1 MTCESVLRRTTHT
14 QTSNTCPV
22 SLTETVNR
30 DPDRCPC
37 RCGRSRY
44 ALSVRGPG
52 SVYCVHI
59 TIRRLISMLQP
70 LVSVFELILH
80 SPDSFVIEFRIT
92 CERGIEGERTS
103 IAHDGC
109 KKCPEN
115 RPGIKA
121 NKKIYQRT
129 VCSSWKHGDRKPKRQ
144 RQQPEAILQPSPSFS
159 GISVATAIPMSEWY
173 PPSTVTSPSQP
184 YGAARAVTQPADLQ
198 VHGSQPHPLHPA
210 TVENASLV
218 G

>member
-1 MTCESVLRRTTHT
+1 MLRRTTNT

-22 SLTETVNR
+22 SRRPSTATPTAVDVGGAATE
-30 DPDRCPC
+30 
-37 RCGRSRY
+37 Y

-80 SPDSFVIEFRIT
+80 SPDSFVIECRIT

-109 KKCPEN
+109 KRCPEKW
-115 RPGIKA
+115 PGMKA
-121 NKKIYQRT
+121 NKKIYQRI
-129 VCSSWKHGDRKPKRQ
+129 VCSSCKHGDRKPKRQ

-159 GISVATAIPMSEWY
+159 GIPYSYPWPLPSIPMSEWY